1 MKWKAQ
7 SVRKDQFASG
17 FSKAVNK
24 PVILSSINRDYI
36 NSITEENREPA
47 WLSEM
52 RGEAFSKYTTLPAEV
67 SPLYSKYSDAN
78 RLRPEIVRL
87 PDQFNKFQ
95 PYEELRDRLKEPEQ
109 GASVLRI
116 GSSINNIVI
125 PEKISQMG
133 VTILDLKEAM
143 ITHEDLIRS
152 QLTSNRL
159 NYSEDKF
166 LALEASAFHSG
177 LFIHIP
183 RNVMIE
189 DPIRIINSLADDG
202 SSSIARIIIIADVG
216 SKATVVEEIYA
227 PQMEG
232 SETVQQAYF
241 ELIESHVGPNAHLEM
256 VTLQAMSRNTM
267 NFSNRK
273 AFIERDGKM
282 SWYLGMFGA
291 EMSRYKVDSIMKG
304 TGASAEDV
312 EIIFGIGNQSFDVTS
327 NLIHY
332 GRNSTGRVLVKSVM
346 KDTSKS
352 LFKGMIKI
360 GKEAKASESYL
371 AGHAILLDKGAK
383 SDAIPGLEIET
394 NEVKATH
401 SASVAQM
408 DENQIFY
415 LMSRGLSREGAKRE
429 IVSGFL
435 EPLSRKM
442 GPAIRAWINYLIENK
457 WSGKS
462 LILKTDEAMEQILE
476 VEKSRYRETQDIFEK
491 HYKYR

>member
-1 MKWKAQ
+1 
-7 SVRKDQFASG
+7 
-17 FSKAVNK
+17 
-24 PVILSSINRDYI
+24 VILSSINRDYI
-36 NSITEENREPA
+36 NAITEENREPT

-52 RGEAFSKYTTLPAEV
+52 RAEAFSKYTALPAEV

-78 RLRPEIVRL
+78 RLSAESVRL
-87 PDQFNKFQ
+87 PDQITRFQ
-95 PYEELRDRLKEPEQ
+95 PYEELCDRLKEPEQ

-133 VTILDLKEAM
+133 VIILDLKEAV
-143 ITHEDLIRS
+143 IKHEALIRG

-159 NYSEDKF
+159 NYTEDKF

-177 LFIHIP
+177 LFIYIP

-189 DPIRIINSLADDG
+189 DPIRIINSLADER
-202 SSSIARIIIIADVG
+202 SSSIARIIVIADVG

-227 PQMEG
+227 PQMERN
-232 SETVQQAYF
+232 ERVQQAYF

-256 VTLQAMSRNTM
+256 VTLQAMSRNTI

-282 SWYLGMFGA
+282 SWYLGIFGA

-304 TGASAEDV
+304 IGSSAEDV

-332 GRNSTGRVLVKSVM
+332 GRNSRGRVLVKSVM

-442 GPAIRAWINYLIENK
+442 GPSIRAWINYLIENK

>member
-1 MKWKAQ
+1 M
-7 SVRKDQFASG
+7 
-17 FSKAVNK
+17 N
-24 PVILSSINRDYI
+24 LSSINIDYI
-36 NSITEENREPA
+36 DNITKEKREPT

-52 RGEAFSKYTTLPAEV
+52 RREAFSKYTSLPAEV
-67 SPLYSKYSDAN
+67 SPLYSKYSGVN
-78 RLRPEIVRL
+78 LLKPESIQL
-87 PDQFNKFQ
+87 PDQTTRFQ
-95 PYEELRDRLKEPEQ
+95 PYEELCDRLKEPEQ
-109 GASVLRI
+109 GVSVVRI
-116 GSSINNIVI
+116 GSSINSLVI

-133 VTILDLKEAM
+133 VIILDLQEAV
-143 ITHEDLIRS
+143 IKHEDLIRN
-152 QLTSNRL
+152 QLITNRID
-159 NYSEDKF
+159 YGEDKF

-177 LFIHIP
+177 LFIYIP
-183 RNVMIE
+183 KNVMID
-189 DPIRIINSLADDG
+189 DPIRIINSLPDDG
-202 SSSIARIIIIADVG
+202 SSAISRFIIIADIG

-227 PQMEG
+227 PQMESNG
-232 SETVQQAYF
+232 VQQAYF
-241 ELIESHVGPNAHLEM
+241 ELIEPHVGCNAHLEM
-256 VTLQAMSRNTM
+256 VTLQAMSRNTI

-291 EMSRYKVDSIMKG
+291 ELSRYKVDSIMKG
-304 TGASAEDV
+304 AGASAEDV

-332 GRNSTGRVLVKSVM
+332 GRNSRGRVLVKSVM

-352 LFKGMIKI
+352 LFKGMIRI
-360 GKEAKASESYL
+360 GKEAKAAESYL

-401 SASVAQM
+401 SASVAQL
-408 DENQIFY
+408 DESQIFY
-415 LMSRGLSREGAKRE
+415 LMSRGLNREGAKRE

-442 GPAIRAWINYLIENK
+442 GPTIRAWINYLIENK

-462 LILKTDEAMEQILE
+462 LMLKTDEAMEQILE